1 LSAPW
6 IVALDDRGYDP
17 SGLLVEIDDDP
28 HPAALIQVL
37 FVEAFAAW
45 PWIEF
50 SMVGMAD
57 GCEDRGNVSEQLVPA
72 AVFEMEV

>member
-17 SGLLVEIDDDP
+17 SGLLIEIDDDA
-28 HPAALIQVL
+28 HPATLIQVL
-37 FVEAFAAW
+37 FVEALAVW

-50 SMVGMAD
+50 PMVGVTD
-57 GCEDRGNVSEQLVPA
+57 RCEDRGDVSEQLVPA

>member
-6 IVALDDRGYDP
+6 IVALDDRGHDP
-17 SGLLVEIDDDP
+17 SGLLVEVDDHP
-28 HPAALIQVL
+28 HPAALIQML
-37 FVEAFAAW
+37 SVEALAAW

-50 SMVGMAD
+50 PMVGMAY
-57 GCEDRGNVSEQLVPA
+57 GCEDCGNVSEQLVPA